1 MSAKAQQQKPLV
13 LGIGNAVMGDD
24 GVGLRV
30 VEELESEDVSDIAH
44 TERVGVDG
52 FRVLARLRNHDQ
64 AILVDA
70 ISGLETGEVYVL
82 TPDKLREE
90 NLGHSLHDLSVE
102 HVLRMGNTI
111 YEDEFP
117 SDIYLVGI
125 GISSA
130 SFGEEIS
137 EDVSNAVQ
145 TAVDVI
151 VDILVSNGLD
161 AETYDTT
168 ISDGGE

>member
-1 MSAKAQQQKPLV
+1 MTVKPQQQKPLI

-24 GVGLRV
+24 GAGLRV
-30 VEELESEDVSDIAH
+30 VEELESEDINDIAH
-44 TERVGVDG
+44 TECVGVDG

-70 ISGLETGEVYVL
+70 INGLETGEVYIL

-102 HVLRMGNTI
+102 QVLRMGKTI

-117 SDIYLVGI
+117 SEIYLVGI

-130 SFGEEIS
+130 NFGEEIS
-137 EDVSNAVQ
+137 EDVSDAVQ

-151 VDILVSNGLD
+151 IDILVSGGPD
-161 AETYDTT
+161 TETYNTA
-168 ISDGGE
+168 ISIGGE